1 MLPLKHRLKKRED
14 IKNVFRN
21 GRSFKENFLL
31 LKMAA
36 NRLVDSRF
44 AFVVS
49 SSVSKKAVF
58 RNRVRRV
65 MAEIIRLNLAQIEK
79 GFDIVLVVSP
89 GIKQKNS
96 QEISAALTNIL
107 LRVKIINAWKNHTKN
122 NSILSICYFAL
133 FGAKLPFL
141 AQLFLLCPSVGWKIR
156 PFKGFSQKL

>member
-96 QEISAALTNIL
+96 QEISAALKNIL
-107 LRVKIINAWKNHTKN
+107 LRVKIIN
-122 NSILSICYFAL
+122 
-133 FGAKLPFL
+133 
-141 AQLFLLCPSVGWKIR
+141 V
-156 PFKGFSQKL
+156 